1 MKNRHT
7 ARKGGVLGNVVVF
20 LLCFVLFHFNR
31 RDLSFRFLR
40 KEEPKAQRE
49 GMLERTP
56 VRQALGSG
64 GHVYPGRKR

>member
-20 LLCFVLFHFNR
+20 LFCFVLFHFYR
-31 RDLSFRFLR
+31 RDLSFCFLR

-56 VRQALGSG
+56 IR
-64 GHVYPGRKR
+64 